1 MSTPEPADRVLTS
14 LRDLVLR
21 ARRVKAQEATAVHP
35 ALHGGPWTLLVRLI
49 EDGPTRACTIAQRL
63 EIPPSVVTRQ
73 ADELAALGLLE
84 RRVDPTDGRARLLA
98 ATDDARHRCGGDPRP
113 YGRLIRR
120 AVAGWEPQD
129 VDTLAGLLERLA
141 RVLEPVD
148 DLADEPVDVPVR

>member
-1 MSTPEPADRVLTS
+1 MSPLEPADRVLTT
-14 LRDLVLR
+14 LRELLLR

-63 EIPPSVVTRQ
+63 EVPPSVVTRQ

-98 ATDDARHRCGGDPRP
+98 ATDDARHRCGDEPRP
-113 YGRLIRR
+113 YGRLVRS
-120 AVAGWEPQD
+120 ALAGWEPRD
-129 VDTLAGLLERLA
+129 VETLAGLLERLS
-141 RVLEPVD
+141 RVLEP
-148 DLADEPVDVPVR
+148 ADEPVDVACP